1 MKTLTREIFKN
12 RILYLFISPFYILF
26 LIFSVFP
33 IFYSIYLS
41 TQRWDGIGEMESVG
55 LHNYKYMFNDPTF
68 WQALVNNIALWI
80 MGNAPQLFCALIV
93 AYVINLS
100 IVRFKGFFKIAF
112 FLPNITAMVAV
123 VIIFQS
129 MFGNEYGLINFVLVE
144 LGLGRISWFNSEFG
158 VRTVI
163 ATMIGWRYM
172 GYNAIIF
179 LAGLQ
184 RIPKDLYEAAEL
196 DGASKRLVFWKI
208 TLPMLRPIIL
218 FAVMMSTI
226 GGFQIFTEPQVL
238 AGNNMPPY
246 PGSDTIVL
254 YMFREAFTYQN
265 YGYAASVSWVL
276 FVIIG
281 IISIINWK
289 LFNKSDD

>member
-1 MKTLTREIFKN
+1 MGNLFKEIYKS
-12 RILYLFISPFYILF
+12 RTLYLFISPFYILF

-33 IFYSIYLS
+33 IFFSMYLAVHD
-41 TQRWDGIGEMESVG
+41 WDGIGTMNYVG
-55 LHNYKYMFNDPTF
+55 FSNFVYMFKDPTF

-80 MGNAPQLFCALIV
+80 LGNGPMLICALVV

-100 IVRFKGFFKIAF
+100 IIKFKSFFRIAF

-129 MFGNEYGLINFVLVE
+129 LFGNEYGLINFLLQE
-144 LGLGRISWFNSEFG
+144 LGLNKVEWFNSSFG
-158 VRTVI
+158 VRVVI
-163 ATMIGWRYM
+163 ASMISWRYM

-179 LAGLQ
+179 LSGLQ
-184 RIPKDLYEAAEL
+184 KIPKDLYEAAEL
-196 DGASKRLVFWKI
+196 DGATLFQSFTKI

-218 FAVMMSTI
+218 FSVMMSTI

-238 AGNNMPPY
+238 AGTQSPY

-254 YMFREAFTYQN
+254 YMFREGFTYQH
-265 YGYAASVSWVL
+265 YGYAAAVSWVL

-281 IISIINWK
+281 LLSLMNWK
-289 LFNKSDD
+289 FFNRADD

>member
-1 MKTLTREIFKN
+1 MGALFKEIIKN

-33 IFYSIYLS
+33 IFFSMYLS
-41 TQRWDGIGEMESVG
+41 TQKWDGIGEMKSVG
-55 LHNYKYMFNDPTF
+55 LNNFKYMLTDPSF
-68 WQALVNNIALWI
+68 WQALVNNVALWV
-80 MGNAPQLFCALIV
+80 MGNAPQLFCALVV
-93 AYVINLS
+93 AFVINLS

-129 MFGNEYGLINFVLVE
+129 LFGNEYGLINFVLE
-144 LGLGRISWFNSEFG
+144 KLGLGKIPWFNTEFG
-158 VRTVI
+158 VRTII
-163 ATMIGWRYM
+163 AVMIGWRYM

-196 DGASKRLVFWKI
+196 DGARTHQVFWRI

-238 AGNNMPPY
+238 AGNNSSPY

-254 YMFREAFTYQN
+254 YMFREGFIYQN
-265 YGYAASVSWVL
+265 YGYAAAVSWVL

>member
-1 MKTLTREIFKN
+1 MGGLLKEIYKS
-12 RILYLFISPFYILF
+12 RALYLFISPFYILF

-33 IFYSIYLS
+33 IFFSMYLS
-41 TQRWDGIGEMESVG
+41 VHEWDGIGAMKYVG
-55 LHNYKYMFNDPTF
+55 LSNFNYMINDPTF
-68 WQALVNNIALWI
+68 WQALVNNIAIWI
-80 MGNAPQLFCALIV
+80 MGNGPMLVCALVV

-100 IVRFKGFFKIAF
+100 LVRFKSFFRIAY

-129 MFGNEYGLINFVLVE
+129 LFGNEYGLINFFLE
-144 LGLGRISWFNSEFG
+144 KLGLNKIAWFNSSFG

-163 ATMIGWRYM
+163 AAMIGWRYM
-172 GYNAIIF
+172 GYNAVIY
-179 LAGLQ
+179 LSGLQ

-196 DGASKRLVFWKI
+196 DGATLFQSFIKI

-218 FAVMMSTI
+218 FSVMMSTI

-238 AGNNMPPY
+238 AGTQSPY
-246 PGSDTIVL
+246 PGSDTVVL
-254 YMFREAFTYQN
+254 YMFREGFNYQH
-265 YGYAASVSWVL
+265 YGYAAAVSWIL

-281 IISIINWK
+281 LLSLMNWK
-289 LFNKSDD
+289 FFNKSED

>member
-1 MKTLTREIFKN
+1 MGLLKEIFKN
-12 RILYLFISPFYILF
+12 RTLYLFISPFYILF

-41 TQRWDGIGEMESVG
+41 AHKWDGIGEMKYVG
-55 LHNYKYMFNDPTF
+55 FKNFSYMFHDPAF
-68 WQALVNNIALWI
+68 WQALVNNVALWI
-80 MGNAPQLFCALIV
+80 MSNAPQLVCALIV
-93 AYVINLS
+93 AFVINLA
-100 IVRFKGFFKIAF
+100 IVRFKGFYRIAY

-129 MFGNEYGLINFVLVE
+129 LFGNEYGLINFLLVK
-144 LGLGRISWFNSEFG
+144 LGLGKIAWFNSAAG
-158 VRTVI
+158 VRVVI
-163 ATMIGWRYM
+163 AVMIGWRYM

-179 LAGLQ
+179 LSGLQ

-196 DGASKRLVFWKI
+196 DGAKTHQVFTKI

-238 AGNNMPPY
+238 AGNHAPY
-246 PGSDTIVL
+246 PGSDTVVL
-254 YMFREAFTYQN
+254 YMFREGFTYQN
-265 YGYAASVSWVL
+265 YGYAAAVSWVL
-276 FVIIG
+276 FFIIG
-281 IISIINWK
+281 VISILNWK
-289 LFNKSDD
+289 FFNKSDD